1 MKASTIRGLIKGAVS
16 WFKQMLQ
23 LRARSSRWR
32 PDCSSGAQTSSMLG
46 YTEVAVSA
54 ALVVGVASLEA
65 AADVVT
71 G

>member
-1 MKASTIRGLIKGAVS
+1 MVLK
-16 WFKQMLQ
+16 
-23 LRARSSRWR
+23 
-32 PDCSSGAQTSSMLG
+32 TSSMLG

-65 AADVVT
+65 AADLVT